1 MNPQASRTCNF
12 DIDGFSYER
21 DPDWGVSLVSTV
33 PNATVS
39 VSCAMNIDE
48 LDDPK
53 TAIQCD
59 NSCVCEPISGVGCT
73 PATASAATLKPPLGL
88 LLFFS
93 IAVTAFLAN
102 NQ

>member
-1 MNPQASRTCNF
+1 MNF
-12 DIDGFSYER
+12 
-21 DPDWGVSLVSTV
+21 
-33 PNATVS
+33 
-39 VSCAMNIDE
+39 DE

-73 PATASAATLKPPLGL
+73 PAAASAAATVKPPLGL

-93 IAVTAFLAN
+93 IAVTAFIAYN
-102 NQ
+102 